1 MIQIKKRRKAADP
14 MDSGSLTDLAFL
26 LIIYFIVIAGFN
38 VNKGYLLN
46 LPEKDKP
53 RVVQTE
59 ELMRISLDAQGNV
72 WLGEEELEL
81 EELKSRITEQ
91 RSDFPETTLLLS
103 LDPETPYQKMV
114 NVIHLIRQ
122 QKVENFSFK
131 MSELTE

>member
-38 VNKGYLLN
+38 VNRGYLLN

-59 ELMRISLDAQGNV
+59 ELMRVSLDAQGNV
-72 WLGEEELEL
+72 WVDEEELSLDLL
-81 EELKSRITEQ
+81 EDRILEQ
-91 RSDFPETTLLLS
+91 RRDFPETTLLLS
-103 LDPETPYQKMV
+103 LHPDTPYQKMV
-114 NVIHLIRQ
+114 DVIHLIRRM
-122 QKVENFSFK
+122 KVENFSFT
-131 MSELTE
+131 MRETEP